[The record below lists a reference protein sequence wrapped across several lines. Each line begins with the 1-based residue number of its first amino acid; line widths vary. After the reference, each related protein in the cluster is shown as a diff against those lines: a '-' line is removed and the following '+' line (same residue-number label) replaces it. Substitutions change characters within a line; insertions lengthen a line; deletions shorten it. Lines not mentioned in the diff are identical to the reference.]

1 MTTEAAIHTI
11 LLSQMSPPQR
21 CRARRSWTG
30 PNGFSSSEQ
39 NPSITKATTDAAG
52 LYSVTATVGSCA
64 PAAAMTIV
72 TINQPPGLSL
82 QTSGNSLVLNWSSG
96 TLQSATNVLGPWYD
110 IGGAASPYM

>member
-1 MTTEAAIHTI
+1 
-11 LLSQMSPPQR
+11 MSPPQR

-30 PNGFSSSEQ
+30 PHGFSSSEQ
-39 NPSITKATTDAAG
+39 NPSITKATTEAAG

-64 PAAAMTIV
+64 SAAAMTIV
-72 TINQPPGLSL
+72 TINQPPVLSL